1 MKDTCLIVDDINLQ
15 SRVYLWPQEIE
26 QFLDLA
32 TNKVVQKKTE
42 VESQLKTKKTEF
54 EYEYVKSDYN

>member
-1 MKDTCLIVDDINLQ
+1 MIVEDINLQ
-15 SRVYLWPQEIE
+15 SRVYRWPQEIE

-32 TNKVVQKKTE
+32 TNRVVQKKAV

-54 EYEYVKSDYN
+54 EFKYVKSDFN